1 MSIHSK
7 VLTAILGLSF
17 LAVSFG
23 YASGARDRFR
33 SAENVMKEAKE
44 RLASEEAKTEQLR
57 EALERY
63 KPADRNTVSKEE
75 GDIRKKKISFLYD
88 IAAVQDD
95 FRLKVSTDFGNSGSD
110 GNEEYTPVIDGSDF
124 VYQDGSFT
132 VEFKDYAKMK
142 AFFDFIVGEYGV
154 SVLEFNIR
162 GGGESGSE
170 APGGGSVDGRLRIY
184 GSVPAGAVVSGV
196 DTEEPANALSEASA
210 VRP

>member
-1 MSIHSK
+1 M
-7 VLTAILGLSF
+7 LTAILGLSF

-63 KPADRNTVSKEE
+63 AVAKEE

-184 GSVPAGAVVSGV
+184 GSAPAGAVVSGT
-196 DTEEPANALSEASA
+196 DAEEPANALSEASA